1 MPPYTSS
8 PGSMNYGDAG
18 VGIALGF
25 TSPLMETIAKSK
37 SRIQSW
43 VDNEKSQMDSAAEL
57 YRQTLNEQENAI
69 QSQVEELEIVQ
80 RELGVEDAGTSSE
93 SNQDQPENIAERKKS
108 LEEQAAKVQIDILK
122 LKTERDNREKRVQ
135 DMKLEESKQ
144 RMRADDAAALKRTAE
159 ESKKTTIDDLTRG
172 VVNYKKLGLDFTQ
185 TGRDGEL
192 QLSFTDIDAEDPSR
206 IFSFVLIVNDEEKYD
221 ITNCNPKVDAM
232 ELVDVLDEL
241 NESGGEDI
249 SILARRMRRA
259 FKELCGQGA

>member
-135 DMKLEESKQ
+135 GKFHLDSCWNIF
-144 RMRADDAAALKRTAE
+144 
-159 ESKKTTIDDLTRG
+159 KTTCSLTKTF
-172 VVNYKKLGLDFTQ
+172 VVWL
-185 TGRDGEL
+185 
-192 QLSFTDIDAEDPSR
+192 
-206 IFSFVLIVNDEEKYD
+206 KY
-221 ITNCNPKVDAM
+221 C
-232 ELVDVLDEL
+232 
-241 NESGGEDI
+241 S
-249 SILARRMRRA
+249 
-259 FKELCGQGA
+259 